1 MDEVLLQWIN
11 HGQQKRIGKPTLIWI
26 LFYDVELDPIMVAD
40 VVEAF
45 GNKTNDWGQKMVLW
59 NNPHS
64 LWLDVFYKAN

>member
-1 MDEVLLQWIN
+1 MDEVLLPWIN

-45 GNKTNDWGQKMVLW
+45 GNQTND
-59 NNPHS
+59 
-64 LWLDVFYKAN
+64 